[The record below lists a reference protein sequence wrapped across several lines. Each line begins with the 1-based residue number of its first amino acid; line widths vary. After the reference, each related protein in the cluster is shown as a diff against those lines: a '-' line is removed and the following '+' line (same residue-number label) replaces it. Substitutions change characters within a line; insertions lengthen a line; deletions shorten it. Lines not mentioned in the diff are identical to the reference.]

1 RIEWLQ
7 IQMVTNRLAALLIF
21 IVDGENSSII
31 LYGVKTLAGKD
42 DGNTGHLSPQHS
54 LIIGSKGAAK
64 IIIGSSVLTGSV
76 GEPIIGIEK
85 AKEKSISGLI

>member
-1 RIEWLQ
+1 MATDSNGHQQVGSI
-7 IQMVTNRLAALLIF
+7 THF
-21 IVDGENSSII
+21 YVDGENSSII

-85 AKEKSISGLI
+85 AKEKINIWVDLVI

>member
-1 RIEWLQ
+1 MNGYRFKWSPTGWQ
-7 IQMVTNRLAALLIF
+7 HYSF
-21 IVDGENSSII
+21 YVDGENSSII